1 MQEAVYEYFNEY
13 FNGTLNESTTNAEI
27 MEAVYDLVYL
37 TEAVCEEVG
46 IGKKI
51 TNTIHNLKKGF
62 RQGRDRAIARKR
74 ERASKRNQQNRPMK
88 NPYIRSGKITEPR
101 IGKMWGF

>member
-1 MQEAVYEYFNEY
+1 MQEQVYEYFNEY
-13 FNGTLNESTTNAEI
+13 FNGTLNESTSDEDI
-27 MEAVYDLVYL
+27 MDAVYDLVYL

-46 IGKKI
+46 IGKKM
-51 TNTIHNLKKGF
+51 TNLRDVMKTGF

-74 ERASKRNQQNRPMK
+74 KKAFLKNMK
-88 NPYIRSGKITEPR
+88 SQPR